1 MLALPLID
9 RKNVPAGVMQV
20 LNKTAGIFDGDAEVL
35 AVALAAQ
42 CAVAL
47 QQFRLTEALI
57 EGETMR
63 QELWMARVV
72 QMNTRPAVVPSLPAT
87 IWTERRRRQASR
99 AGKPSTS
106 RCWTRVS

>member
-35 AVALAAQ
+35 AVALAAR

-47 QQFRLTEALI
+47 QPSGQRFR
-57 EGETMR
+57 
-63 QELWMARVV
+63 
-72 QMNTRPAVVPSLPAT
+72 
-87 IWTERRRRQASR
+87 
-99 AGKPSTS
+99 
-106 RCWTRVS
+106 